1 MTKPDLILVTESWCN
16 NSVSNEFLSIDGY
29 ELQTD
34 LRSDRNDTAQGRGGG
49 LLVYSKNGLKVTK
62 IECNVTFNQ
71 YCCFTIS
78 DITIYLVYRSPNATV
93 EAMAGLI
100 DLMKSVRK
108 NTIVIGDF
116 NLPDINWSTGEAAKR
131 SETFLE
137 AVEDAMLVQLVEFP
151 THIKG
156 NCLDLVLSNIPE
168 RVTEVSGAGRLG
180 SSDHEMLE
188 ILVQTGTYR
197 EVKKTVKNWR
207 RADWNKMR
215 EEIGAVDWHTELR
228 GLTADRMWEKF
239 KKKISKTVKKN
250 VPTRLVSSR
259 GRPVWMSSEIMA
271 AIKRKKRLWRR
282 DRGRGIS
289 EEYKEMEKSVKNMIR
304 NAKRKYEKKL
314 ADTKSGNNRQFY
326 AYVKRKTKSRPT
338 IGPLKDKNKK
348 IITDDGEMAGL
359 LNEFFSSVFTREDG
373 AVPDAADMDTDNLE
387 NISFTAWKVRKKIQ
401 KLRPAAAAG
410 PDEIGPRLLQELE
423 QEVAEG
429 LTLIYR
435 KSMESGTVPM
445 DWRCANVTPIFKKGA
460 RSEPGNYRPVSLTS
474 VCCKIMESVIR
485 DGMMEHLERN
495 KLIGNSQHGFLPGKS
510 CSTNLLE
517 FLERVTREVDEGK
530 PFDIVFLD
538 FAKAFDKVPKN
549 RLLEK
554 LSAHGVRGDV
564 LRWIKNWLSGR
575 RQRVVLNGKKSSW
588 NDVLSGV
595 PQGSVLGPI
604 LFLIFINDLD
614 METPMVEIVRK
625 FADDT
630 KVGNG
635 AKTMKEREDLQ
646 EALDKLSSWADR
658 WGMEFNVSKCKVMHV
673 GHNNEKHAYTMKGQ
687 QLTETEEER
696 DIGVMVSRQL
706 KPSVQ
711 CKHAARTAQTV
722 LGQLTRAFHYRDR
735 HVFLRLYIQYVR
747 PHLEFCVPAWSPWLD
762 GDKDCLERVQKR
774 AVGMISGLRG
784 RTYEDR
790 LKELGIVTLEERRH
804 QMDMLQTYKI
814 LNGKEKVDPSWWFTM
829 ASDSERV
836 TRQSADPLNI
846 RPGTPRL
853 DIRRYFYSQ
862 RIVESWNNVPLDI
875 KKSVSVTAF
884 KNAYRR
890 HRDDMIAPA

>member
-1 MTKPDLILVTESWCN
+1 
-16 NSVSNEFLSIDGY
+16 
-29 ELQTD
+29 
-34 LRSDRNDTAQGRGGG
+34 
-49 LLVYSKNGLKVTK
+49 
-62 IECNVTFNQ
+62 
-71 YCCFTIS
+71 
-78 DITIYLVYRSPNATV
+78 
-93 EAMAGLI
+93 
-100 DLMKSVRK
+100 
-108 NTIVIGDF
+108 
-116 NLPDINWSTGEAAKR
+116 
-131 SETFLE
+131 
-137 AVEDAMLVQLVEFP
+137 
-151 THIKG
+151 
-156 NCLDLVLSNIPE
+156 
-168 RVTEVSGAGRLG
+168 
-180 SSDHEMLE
+180 
-188 ILVQTGTYR
+188 
-197 EVKKTVKNWR
+197 
-207 RADWNKMR
+207 
-215 EEIGAVDWHTELR
+215 
-228 GLTADRMWEKF
+228 
-239 KKKISKTVKKN
+239 
-250 VPTRLVSSR
+250 
-259 GRPVWMSSEIMA
+259 
-271 AIKRKKRLWRR
+271 
-282 DRGRGIS
+282 
-289 EEYKEMEKSVKNMIR
+289 
-304 NAKRKYEKKL
+304 
-314 ADTKSGNNRQFY
+314 
-326 AYVKRKTKSRPT
+326 
-338 IGPLKDKNKK
+338 
-348 IITDDGEMAGL
+348 MAGL

-373 AVPDAADMDTDNLE
+373 AVPDAEDMDTDNLE
-387 NISFTAWKVRKKIQ
+387 SISFTAWKVRKKIQ

-474 VCCKIMESVIR
+474 VCCKIMESIIR

-554 LSAHGVRGDV
+554 LRAHGVRGDV

-635 AKTMKEREDLQ
+635 AKTMKEREDMQ